1 MENSDKIII
10 LIIAFIAAVV
20 TWKLLFDF
28 YKNRFHTIF
37 VNIIASIAAVFMF
50 ITSITL
56 FAPRNYQQNTPVEVQ
71 LEFMPILTIFT
82 MVAILYILFKY
93 ILRKK

>member
-1 MENSDKIII
+1 MENTDKIII
-10 LIIAFIAAVV
+10 LIIAFSAAVI

-28 YKNRFHTIF
+28 YKGRFHIIF
-37 VNIIASIAAVFMF
+37 TNIIASIAAVFMF

-56 FAPRNYQQNTPVEVQ
+56 FAPKNYEKDITPSVQ
-71 LEFMPILTIFT
+71 LEFTPVLTIFV
-82 MVAILYILFKY
+82 MIGILYFLFKY